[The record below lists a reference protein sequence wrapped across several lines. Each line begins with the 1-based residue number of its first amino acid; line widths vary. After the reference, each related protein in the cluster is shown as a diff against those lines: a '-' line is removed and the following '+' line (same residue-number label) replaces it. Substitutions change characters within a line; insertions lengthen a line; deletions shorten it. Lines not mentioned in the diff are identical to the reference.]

1 MQSVIFVS
9 YIFLLFLFDLSS
21 ASLLLPSR
29 SSLAMTEAVNVN
41 GDHRHSALN
50 ANDRHSAIDV
60 CKAFTTWS
68 YCPGSPT
75 DLVKLTDFTILVC
88 PPYIMSGWSFS
99 LAETHTNFLVSV
111 IGQQSVIGAYSN
123 IQTADTM
130 TVNAVSTFM
139 ANTSYYFVT
148 RDLTIGL
155 PSGTYQAN
163 QIWTDPLG
171 KPFMCIYYAITL

>member
-1 MQSVIFVS
+1 MKSVIFVS
-9 YIFLLFLFDLSS
+9 YILLCYLFDLSS

-29 SSLAMTEAVNVN
+29 SSLAMTEAVTGNS
-41 GDHRHSALN
+41 DHRHN
-50 ANDRHSAIDV
+50 AHNTNDRHSAINV
-60 CKAFTTWS
+60 CNAFTIWS

-75 DLVKLTDFTILVC
+75 DLVHLSDFTILVC

-99 LAETHTNFLVSV
+99 LAETHTNMLVSV
-111 IGQQSVIGAYSN
+111 IGQQSVIGAYNN

-171 KPFMCIYYAITL
+171 KPLMCIEYAIKL